1 MEFYFLRGP
10 SIIDMLRVIFLNAWG
25 HGSRAISLLVR
36 PQRAGGKFGKSC
48 RLRRRPGGGITLP
61 RKTRP
66 TLLHDVHQ
74 RAGRDGSVPHGNTI
88 PGPALHPC
96 PEGNQ
101 RNRGRVSVA
110 LCSNAASSL
119 EQGRIRAQLK
129 AKRERKR
136 TEIHGEQCLFLNPSP
151 APNSSALL
159 PQPVFMCLFL
169 SLAADATRPSSRSQR
184 AAMSSHVPSG
194 PSSAHLAPQD
204 LGLESQSLDPT

>member
-1 MEFYFLRGP
+1 MPAWQEAGWWDHTAQEDAAHP
-10 SIIDMLRVIFLNAWG
+10 SPRCAPT
-25 HGSRAISLLVR
+25 GS
-36 PQRAGGKFGKSC
+36 QRWVSS
-48 RLRRRPGGGITLP
+48 PWEHNP
-61 RKTRP
+61 SP
-66 TLLHDVHQ
+66 T
-74 RAGRDGSVPHGNTI
+74 
-88 PGPALHPC
+88 LHPC

-204 LGLESQSLDPT
+204 LGLESQRPDPT